1 MSSEYPDVLG
11 DLVEAQQRFEVKGVH
26 YVISLQ
32 PQVISPGEAAGL
44 RIWLQ
49 SCWDVPLQFSVS
61 VHLPGPAS
69 SHFSLVQKQTDVPL
83 EPAEVGEVLI
93 PIACAPQTPSG
104 QYKVLVTLQAKLGT
118 RGHYIRSQKHQGQ
131 LGDCPLTFTSGM
143 ELARVLGVGFAA
155 RSKAEQQ
162 LLLQVEGAAQQ
173 GSTPDLIPTYVSHWT
188 VAELSQLGKARAQVN
203 ERLIYVLSKMPR
215 QALFLAAMEEGK
227 LRFQQAALPLQLG
240 EALFLAKIL
249 TYTAEYMLKQHD
261 WQEALL
267 VPAYLLAYRHG
278 LPMEDPVS
286 LVMRA
291 DYARMVRLATSFSFG
306 MLRQR
311 LQRDVWTMEEQLA
324 VADLISS
331 RLEQGGA
338 LPVEFL
344 YLPLLLGSLIIAS
357 QVQMP
362 GEQLASSLHLLT
374 QARQKRAAELAVN
387 PDLTALLDRLMQQ

>member
-1 MSSEYPDVLG
+1 
-11 DLVEAQQRFEVKGVH
+11 
-26 YVISLQ
+26 
-32 PQVISPGEAAGL
+32 
-44 RIWLQ
+44 
-49 SCWDVPLQFSVS
+49 
-61 VHLPGPAS
+61 
-69 SHFSLVQKQTDVPL
+69 
-83 EPAEVGEVLI
+83 
-93 PIACAPQTPSG
+93 
-104 QYKVLVTLQAKLGT
+104 
-118 RGHYIRSQKHQGQ
+118 
-131 LGDCPLTFTSGM
+131 
-143 ELARVLGVGFAA
+143 
-155 RSKAEQQ
+155 
-162 LLLQVEGAAQQ
+162 
-173 GSTPDLIPTYVSHWT
+173 
-188 VAELSQLGKARAQVN
+188 
-203 ERLIYVLSKMPR
+203 
-215 QALFLAAMEEGK
+215 
-227 LRFQQAALPLQLG
+227 
-240 EALFLAKIL
+240 
-249 TYTAEYMLKQHD
+249 
-261 WQEALL
+261 
-267 VPAYLLAYRHG
+267 LLAYRHG